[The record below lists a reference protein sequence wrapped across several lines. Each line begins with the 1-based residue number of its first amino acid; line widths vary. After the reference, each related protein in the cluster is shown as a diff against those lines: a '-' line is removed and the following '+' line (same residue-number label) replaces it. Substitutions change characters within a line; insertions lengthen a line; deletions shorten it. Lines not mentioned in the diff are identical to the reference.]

1 MLQPSKILRS
11 RDAWKRKAVQRAE
24 ALREQRK
31 AYKRARQSIAQLK
44 ADIRALEQ
52 TVGKKTVRP
61 PSLSPPAA

>member
-31 AYKRARQSIAQLK
+31 AHKRARQSIAQLK
-44 ADIRALEQ
+44 AEIRALEQ
-52 TVGKKTVRP
+52 AVAKKNYGSKRHLRAV
-61 PSLSPPAA
+61 

>member
-1 MLQPSKILRS
+1 MLQHSKILRS

-44 ADIRALEQ
+44 AEVRVLEQ
-52 TVGKKTVRP
+52 AVAKKKV
-61 PSLSPPAA
+61 SPPPR